1 MLLNTGLVLPVTL
14 AVTGA
19 LTGIKNVFCAGVP
32 NMSVSVLALI
42 PPTAVSNVTFVV
54 PGIP

>member
-1 MLLNTGLVLPVTL
+1 MSNTGLTLPVTL

-19 LTGIKNVFCAGVP
+19 LTGIKNAFCDGVP
-32 NMSVSVLALI
+32 CTSVDVLALI

-54 PGIP
+54 PGTP